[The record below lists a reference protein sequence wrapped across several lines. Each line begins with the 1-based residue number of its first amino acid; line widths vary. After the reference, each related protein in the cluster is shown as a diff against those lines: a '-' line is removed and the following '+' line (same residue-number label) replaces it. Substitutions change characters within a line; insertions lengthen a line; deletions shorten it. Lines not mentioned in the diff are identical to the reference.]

1 MEMATPE
8 ASVAALTHAARTAL
22 GAAAGGEVWR
32 LGAVESLTVLREL
45 AELEAVTAAL
55 KAQVLVHAEATG
67 AHQDTGAESVAVWHA
82 RATRTT
88 VAQGRAAMREA
99 LALDGRPDVASAL
112 ASAAINPA
120 QVKVIVDAVAEVPEE
135 DRDRAST
142 YLLSEATTHHAKDLR
157 VLGRRIWEVLDPVA
171 ADARESAALERQEA
185 RAAQRVRFSMVEH
198 DDGTMEGWFRVPV
211 LHGAMLRKM
220 LVAIGAPK
228 AKRAAE
234 GAGSYDPTLRTPA
247 RWGQA
252 FCDLIE
258 RIQDTDLPDR
268 AGCGATVVVTMT
280 IENLTQQLQQAGLL
294 DTGEKISA
302 TAARRLAAR
311 AGIIPAVLDG
321 TGMVLDWGHTRRF
334 HTRAQRL
341 AIATMHP
348 TCVHPGCDVSAS
360 HCEIDHDPPWESG
373 GGTDLTG
380 KPRCPKHHRE
390 RQRDRGTDPP
400 RGVS

>member
-1 MEMATPE
+1 
-8 ASVAALTHAARTAL
+8 
-22 GAAAGGEVWR
+22 
-32 LGAVESLTVLREL
+32 LRE
-45 AELEAVTAAL
+45 AVALE
-55 KAQVLVHAEATG
+55 
-67 AHQDTGAESVAVWHA
+67 
-82 RATRTT
+82 
-88 VAQGRAAMREA
+88 
-99 LALDGRPDVASAL
+99 GRPDVASAL
-112 ASAAINPA
+112 ASAGVTPA
-120 QVKVIVDAVAEVPEE
+120 QAKVIVDAVADVPEE
-135 DRDRAST
+135 DKDRAAAF
-142 YLLSEATTHHAKDLR
+142 LLEKAAAHHAKDLR
-157 VLGRRIWEVLDPVA
+157 VLGRRVWEVLDPVA

-234 GAGSYDPTLRTPA
+234 GAGAYDPTIKTPA

-252 FCDLIE
+252 FCVLLE
-258 RIQDTDLPDR
+258 RIEDKDLPDR

-280 IENLTQQLQQAGLL
+280 IENLTAQLDQAGLL
-294 DTGEKISA
+294 DTGERISA
-302 TAARRLAAR
+302 TAARRLAAK

-321 TGMVLDWGHTRRF
+321 VGMVLDWGRARRF

-348 TCVHPGCDVSAS
+348 TCVHPDCEVSAS

-390 RQRDRGTDPP
+390 RHRSSNTDPP
-400 RGVS
+400 DD

>member
-1 MEMATPE
+1 MQM
-8 ASVAALTHAARTAL
+8 
-22 GAAAGGEVWR
+22 GAGGVREWARVADDALAHALAAPAWST
-32 LGAVESLTVLREL
+32 GAEDTREALLEL
-45 AELEAVTAAL
+45 ARVEARAAAL
-55 KAQVLVHAEATG
+55 KARLLVHAEEIG
-67 AHQDTGAESVAVWHA
+67 AHQESGAESVAVWHA

-88 VAQGRAAMREA
+88 VAQGRAALREA
-99 LALDGRPDVASAL
+99 VALEARPDVASAL
-112 ASAAINPA
+112 AGAEINPA
-120 QVKVIVDAVAEVPEE
+120 QAKVIVDAVAEVPEE

-142 YLLSEATTHHAKDLR
+142 YLLEKAGTHHAKDLR
-157 VLGRRIWEVLDPVA
+157 VLGRRVWEVLDSVA

-220 LVAIGAPK
+220 LISIGAPK
-228 AKRAAE
+228 ARRAAE
-234 GAGSYDPTLRTPA
+234 GAGSYDPTIKTPA

-258 RIQDTDLPDR
+258 RIEDKDLPDR

-280 IENLTQQLQQAGLL
+280 IENLQGQLEQAGLL

-302 TAARRLAAR
+302 TAARRVAAR

-321 TGMVLDWGHTRRF
+321 TGMVLDWGRTRRF
-334 HTRAQRL
+334 HTRAQRM
-341 AIATMHP
+341 AIATVHR
-348 TCVHPGCDVSAS
+348 TCVHPDCDVPAS

-380 KPRCPKHHRE
+380 KPRCPRHHRE
-390 RQRDRGTDPP
+390 RHRDRGTDPP
-400 RGVS
+400 DD

>member
-1 MEMATPE
+1 M
-8 ASVAALTHAARTAL
+8 THAARTAL
-22 GAAAGGEVWR
+22 GAAVGGEVWR
-32 LGAVESLTVLREL
+32 LGAAESLTVLREL

-55 KAQVLVHAEATG
+55 RARVLVHAEGIG
-67 AHQDTGAESVAVWHA
+67 AHQDSGAETVAVWHA

-88 VAQGRAAMREA
+88 VAQGRAVLREA
-99 LALDGRPDVASAL
+99 VALEGRPDVAAAL
-112 ASAAINPA
+112 ASAEVTPA
-120 QVKVIVDAVAEVPEE
+120 QAKVIVDAVAEVPEV
-135 DRDRAST
+135 DRDRAAEF
-142 YLLSEATTHHAKDLR
+142 LLEKAASHHAKDLR
-157 VLGRRIWEVLDPVA
+157 VLGQRIWEVLDPVA

-185 RAAQRVRFSMVEH
+185 RAAARVRFSMVEH
-198 DDGTMEGWFRVPV
+198 DDGTVEGWFRVPV

-220 LVAIGAPK
+220 LTAIGAPK

-252 FCDLIE
+252 FCDLLE
-258 RIQDTDLPDR
+258 RIQDSDLPDR

-280 IENLTQQLQQAGLL
+280 IENLTAQLDQAGLL

-302 TAARRLAAR
+302 TAARRLAAT

-321 TGMVLDWGHTRRF
+321 TGMVLDWGRTRRF
-334 HTRAQRL
+334 HTRAQRM
-341 AIATMHP
+341 AIATMHR
-348 TCVHPGCDVSAS
+348 TCVHLGCDVPAS

-380 KPRCPKHHRE
+380 KPRCPRHHRA
-390 RQRDRGTDPP
+390 RHQDDGGP
-400 RGVS
+400 

>member
-1 MEMATPE
+1 MQMGAGGVREWARVADDALAHALALPVWSAGVEDTRE
-8 ASVAALTHAARTAL
+8 ALLELGRVEARAAALRARL
-22 GAAAGGEVWR
+22 
-32 LGAVESLTVLREL
+32 
-45 AELEAVTAAL
+45 
-55 KAQVLVHAEATG
+55 LVHAEEIG
-67 AHQDTGAESVAVWHA
+67 AHQESGAESVSVWHA

-88 VAQGRAAMREA
+88 VAQGRAVLREA
-99 LALDGRPDVASAL
+99 VALEGRPDVAAAL
-112 ASAAINPA
+112 ASAEVTPA
-120 QVKVIVDAVAEVPEE
+120 QAKVIVDAVAEVPEV
-135 DRDRAST
+135 DRDRAAAF
-142 YLLSEATTHHAKDLR
+142 LLEKAGSHHAKDLR

-171 ADARESAALERQEA
+171 ADARESVALERQEA

-234 GAGSYDPTLRTPA
+234 GAGSYDPTLKTPK

-252 FCDLIE
+252 LCDLLE
-258 RIQDTDLPDR
+258 RIQDKDLPDR

-280 IENLTQQLQQAGLL
+280 IENLQGQLEQAGLL

-302 TAARRLAAR
+302 TAARRVAAR

-321 TGMVLDWGHTRRF
+321 VGMVLDWGRTRRF
-334 HTRAQRL
+334 HTRAQRM
-341 AIATMHP
+341 AIATLHP

-380 KPRCPKHHRE
+380 KPRCPRHHRE
-390 RQRDRGTDPP
+390 RHRDRGTDPP
-400 RGVS
+400 DD

>member
-1 MEMATPE
+1 MQM
-8 ASVAALTHAARTAL
+8 
-22 GAAAGGEVWR
+22 GAGGVREWARVADDALAHALAAPVWST
-32 LGAVESLTVLREL
+32 GAEDTREALLEL
-45 AELEAVTAAL
+45 ARIEARAAAL
-55 KAQVLVHAEATG
+55 KARLLVQAEELG
-67 AHQDTGAESVAVWHA
+67 AHQESGAETVAVWHA

-88 VAQGRAAMREA
+88 VAQGRAAVREA
-99 LALDGRPDVASAL
+99 VALEGRPDVASAR
-112 ASAAINPA
+112 ASAGINAA
-120 QVKVIVDAVAEVPEE
+120 QAKVIVDAVAEVPEE
-135 DRDRAST
+135 DREQASA
-142 YLLSEATTHHAKDLR
+142 YLLEKAASHHAKDLR

-234 GAGSYDPTLRTPA
+234 GAGSYDPTIKTPA

-252 FCDLIE
+252 FCDLLE
-258 RIQDTDLPDR
+258 RIDHTDLPDR

-280 IENLTQQLQQAGLL
+280 IENLTAQLEQAGLL
-294 DTGEKISA
+294 DTGERISA

-321 TGMVLDWGHTRRF
+321 TGMVLDWGRTRRF
-334 HTRAQRL
+334 HTRAQRM
-341 AIATMHP
+341 AIATMHRS
-348 TCVHPGCDVSAS
+348 CVEPGCDVPAS

-380 KPRCPKHHRE
+380 KPRCPRHHRA
-390 RQRDRGTDPP
+390 RHRDRGTDPP
-400 RGVS
+400 DD

>member
-1 MEMATPE
+1 MATPE

-22 GAAAGGEVWR
+22 GSAACGEVWR
-32 LGAVESLTVLREL
+32 LGAAESLMVLQEL
-45 AELEAVTAAL
+45 AELEAVAAAL
-55 KAQVLVHAEATG
+55 RARVLVHAETTG
-67 AHQDTGAESVAVWHA
+67 AHVNTGAESVAVWHA

-88 VAQGRAAMREA
+88 VAQGRAALRAAVALEA
-99 LALDGRPDVASAL
+99 RPDVAAAL
-112 ASAAINPA
+112 ASADINPA
-120 QVKVIVDAVAEVPEE
+120 QAKVIVDAVVEVPEE
-135 DRDRAST
+135 DREQAST
-142 YLLSEATTHHAKDLR
+142 YLLQKAETHHAKDLR

-234 GAGSYDPTLRTPA
+234 GAGAYDPTVRTPA

-252 FCDLIE
+252 FCDLLE
-258 RIQDTDLPDR
+258 RIEDKDLPDR

-280 IENLTQQLQQAGLL
+280 IENLQGQLEQAGLL

-302 TAARRLAAR
+302 TAARRLAAK

-321 TGMVLDWGHTRRF
+321 AGMVLDWGRTRRF

-341 AIATMHP
+341 AIATIHR
-348 TCVHPGCDVSAS
+348 TCVHPDCDVSAS

-390 RQRDRGTDPP
+390 RHRDQGTDPP
-400 RGVS
+400 RRVS